1 MKKLR
6 SSFIY
11 SFRYKKI
18 ARSILKKANELQPM
32 EYANEAMVPERPI
45 PKKKKK
51 KPSRKTIIFN
61 TFCGHNHKNFLLI
74 LFVAKTECKVC
85 GKVVVASRLN
95 LHLRTH
101 SGTKSYLCDTCGRGF
116 FQKTSLRA
124 HIRYNHKGVKR
135 PKGLLCTICG
145 FTTDSKYHLEVHHRI
160 HTDERVKRTAVP
172 SFFEIKKK
180 CYYKLV
186 LYYSRLNVNTAT
198 KDFDKSVPGTAI
210 SGKLL
215 IHFIFCINV
224 L

>member
-1 MKKLR
+1 
-6 SSFIY
+6 
-11 SFRYKKI
+11 
-18 ARSILKKANELQPM
+18 
-32 EYANEAMVPERPI
+32 MVPERPI

-51 KPSRKTIIFN
+51 KPARKTIIFN

-145 FTTDSKYHLEVHHRI
+145 FTTDSKYHLEVHNRI

-172 SFFEIKKK
+172 SFFEIKKNAIINGFFITAVWMSILRQK
-180 CYYKLV
+180 ISTKVFQGPPYPVSYWSISSSVLMYYKWDV
-186 LYYSRLNVNTAT
+186 
-198 KDFDKSVPGTAI
+198 
-210 SGKLL
+210 
-215 IHFIFCINV
+215 C
-224 L
+224 

>member
-1 MKKLR
+1 
-6 SSFIY
+6 
-11 SFRYKKI
+11 
-18 ARSILKKANELQPM
+18 M

-61 TFCGHNHKNFLLI
+61 TFCGHNHKNFLKI